1 VNSTDIVN
9 PVVETGTHE
18 TVTPSTTL
26 CGSLRRAADTEEESQ
41 SFLLII
47 THAGLSMASDGFSHT
62 PRQRTH
68 PGMRQERLFRR
79 DRELPLPQC
88 LVLQDLGY
96 RKGHQIS
103 GIWLE
108 REY

>member
-1 VNSTDIVN
+1 MF
-9 PVVETGTHE
+9 
-18 TVTPSTTL
+18 
-26 CGSLRRAADTEEESQ
+26 CADQACRQAPHLSHHTRSQ

>member
-1 VNSTDIVN
+1 MVSNRFSH
-9 PVVETGTHE
+9 PPRE
-18 TVTPSTTL
+18 
-26 CGSLRRAADTEEESQ
+26 R
-41 SFLLII
+41 
-47 THAGLSMASDGFSHT
+47 THAGV
-62 PRQRTH
+62 RQK
-68 PGMRQERLFRR
+68 RLFRR

>member
-1 VNSTDIVN
+1 MF
-9 PVVETGTHE
+9 
-18 TVTPSTTL
+18 
-26 CGSLRRAADTEEESQ
+26 CADQACRQAPHLSHHTRSQ

-47 THAGLSMASDGFSHT
+47 THAGLSMVSNGLSHA

-68 PGMRQERLFRR
+68 PGMRQERLFCCH
-79 DRELPLPQC
+79 RELPLAQRF
-88 LVLQDLGY
+88 VLQDLGY